1 LNNNFVNVREDIVT
15 LYSNSNNLNLELI
28 NKNYIEEPSACSI
41 SVNAAPEYVNV
52 KNDLFSGIN

>member
-1 LNNNFVNVREDIVT
+1 LNSDFVNVREDILT
-15 LYSNSNNLNLELI
+15 LYSGDNVNLDFVNN
-28 NKNYIEEPSACSI
+28 NYIGGHAEDSI